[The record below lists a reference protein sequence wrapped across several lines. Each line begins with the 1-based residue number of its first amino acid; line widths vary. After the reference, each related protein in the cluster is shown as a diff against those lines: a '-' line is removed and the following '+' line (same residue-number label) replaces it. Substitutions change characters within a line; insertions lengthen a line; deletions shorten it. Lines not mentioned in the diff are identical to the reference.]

1 MSSLD
6 VSVFKERIENVIDT
20 GNIDAL
26 KSIINFYK
34 DTVDKKYILMVEEML
49 HNLIEEKFEDML
61 I

>member
-34 DTVDKKYILMVEEML
+34 DTVDKKYILMAEEML
-49 HNLIEEKFEDML
+49 HNLIEEKFEDLL